1 MVISPPTIQILNIQ
15 ISPFLV
21 DPELLE
27 FFKSQVKDISA
38 SNRWTDKQALTF
50 AKSKLDGPARTFI
63 VQKLEYFFNNSTTEL
78 FNVLRTQFKKQNL
91 CKAIAEFNAMPMLPA
106 ESISNLAHRLDS
118 SIPKAHNTMKE
129 VDALNAIKFNKFL

>member
-15 ISPFLV
+15 ISPFLG

-50 AKSKLDGPARTFI
+50 AKSKLDGPAHTFI
-63 VQKLEYFFNNSTTEL
+63 VQKLEYFYNNSTTEL
-78 FNVLRTQFKKQNL
+78 FNVLHTQFKK
-91 CKAIAEFNAMPMLPA
+91 
-106 ESISNLAHRLDS
+106 
-118 SIPKAHNTMKE
+118 
-129 VDALNAIKFNKFL
+129 